1 MCLQFFL
8 LYFNNYGLKY
18 YLLILN
24 KNNMPKIKSINPFSN
39 ELNAEFEL
47 LTEVEILE
55 KIETANNAFNV
66 WKNVSNIEKKKLF
79 IRLSEILLENRE
91 ELAKLNVIEMWMTYK
106 NALSDISKSA
116 SWTMW
121 FANNFEKILEDK
133 EFNEWWITWKMVYE
147 PLGVLYSIAPWNFP
161 FNQVFRNAIPNIIA
175 WNVVLNKHASNV
187 PMVAQRIEELFLEAW
202 FEKWVFTNLFISAKD
217 SEFIISNK
225 LIKWTNITGWDLAWR
240 NIWKLAW
247 GNLIPS
253 LLELGWN
260 DAFLVLENNNLDRII
275 NDAVLAR
282 LWNCG
287 QKCNS
292 AKRFILLEQYYDEF
306 CDKFTKK
313 MSNVQYWDPMD
324 EKNILWPL
332 AKRSLVDDIESQIND
347 SIRDW
352 AILLTWWKSISKY
365 SNLFPPTVL
374 KDVKP
379 WMKVF
384 DEEVFWPV
392 APVIKAKDLD
402 EAISLANNSKFGLWC
417 SLYWDNLNE
426 LKEVSGK
433 IESWNVF
440 INKIVTSYP
449 FLPYGWIK
457 DSWYWKELGERGLK
471 NFINEKVV
479 VY

>member
-1 MCLQFFL
+1 
-8 LYFNNYGLKY
+8 
-18 YLLILN
+18 
-24 KNNMPKIKSINPFSN
+24 MPKIKSINPFSN

-352 AILLTWWKSISKY
+352 AILLTWWKSIFKD